1 MLLKKQLLR
10 REARSVD
17 TSNLILEYVLFRAI
31 SYFILPLLDDEVVL
45 KCSKE
50 KFESF
55 FWTIDQDE
63 IGFVHTVHWFLLE
76 RSENLHSLGKVTNAK
91 SLN

>member
-17 TSNLILEYVLFRAI
+17 TSKLILEYVLFRAI

>member
-63 IGFVHTVHWFLLE
+63 IGFVHTVH
-76 RSENLHSLGKVTNAK
+76 
-91 SLN
+91 